1 VITIYVIYLPKNY
14 STGIMAFATLE
25 KAREVCEVLQKGHP
39 ISASG
44 GHIFEPYLLNVYE
57 DCDVEIKKI

>member
-1 VITIYVIYLPKNY
+1 MIIYIIQLPLNY
-14 STGIMAFATLE
+14 SPRIMAFATLE
-25 KAREVCEVLQKGHP
+25 KAREVCEVFQKDHP

-57 DCDVEIKKI
+57 DCDVEIRKV